1 MSRFFAWAII
11 VVVAFALTFTI
22 SGAGQAAPP
31 PEAYSAHN
39 SSDGGPGIGNFL
51 FERWVA
57 NRRGEAFYSN
67 YRDWRRDN
75 ADNSGVL
82 TQWYDNRL
90 QNRGSGGLFSGGGL
104 FRRNR

>member
-1 MSRFFAWAII
+1 MSRFFAWVTI
-11 VVVAFALTFTI
+11 VVVAFVLSLTAA
-22 SGAGQAAPP
+22 GAGQAAPP

-82 TQWYDNRL
+82 TQAYDNWL
-90 QNRGSGGLFSGGGL
+90 QNRGSGGLFSGRGL